1 MYNKIPIILGA
12 VIIILGIYMAVAP
25 KSATKKEN
33 RDNEAEVQKVRKN
46 GFIMIAIG
54 IMDIVIWLI

>member
-1 MYNKIPIILGA
+1 MYDKIPIFLPA
-12 VIIILGIYMAVAP
+12 VIIILGIYMAIAP

>member
-1 MYNKIPIILGA
+1 MYDKIPIFLGA
-12 VIIILGIYMAVAP
+12 VIIILGIYMAIAP

>member
-1 MYNKIPIILGA
+1 MYDKIPIILGA